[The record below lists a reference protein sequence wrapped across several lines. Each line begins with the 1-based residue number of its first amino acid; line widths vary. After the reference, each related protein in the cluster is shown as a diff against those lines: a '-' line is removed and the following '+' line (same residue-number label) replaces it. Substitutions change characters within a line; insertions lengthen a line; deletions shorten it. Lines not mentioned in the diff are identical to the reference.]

1 MRLPR
6 SPCCEL
12 CTRTA
17 RASATLRMR
26 QHGQLTEC
34 RPPRPGSPSGGT
46 RTIDSRNSTIGNLAC
61 FSSIAG
67 NAPVGCLMSSARACK
82 DGGRPERRFG
92 MRVLIS
98 DSALAEE
105 TVTSWSTDRSAREM
119 IAAICVAVSASCS
132 IGDSLATV
140 VK

>member
-1 MRLPR
+1 
-6 SPCCEL
+6 
-12 CTRTA
+12 
-17 RASATLRMR
+17 
-26 QHGQLTEC
+26 
-34 RPPRPGSPSGGT
+34 
-46 RTIDSRNSTIGNLAC
+46 
-61 FSSIAG
+61 
-67 NAPVGCLMSSARACK
+67 
-82 DGGRPERRFG
+82 

-132 IGDSLATV
+132 IGDSLAMV